1 MTTRTLSAAA
11 LLLVLMRVPLAA
23 AMASAPPLPDASE
36 ASEAEEQEEEVEP
49 TSEDEP

>member
-11 LLLVLMRVPLAA
+11 LLLALMRVPLAA
-23 AMASAPPLPDASE
+23 AMDSPPQLPDASE
-36 ASEAEEQEEEVEP
+36 ASESEEQEEEVQP